1 MCRTNIRVF
10 IKFINSKRKIW
21 INKETSWLVL
31 GRIKIIQ
38 FSQKDTH
45 SSQINLYLLKSIPIK
60 TQIWLFLYSNKIILK
75 FLWKSSF

>member
-1 MCRTNIRVF
+1 MCKTNIRTF
-10 IKFINSKRKIW
+10 IKFINSKKKIW

-31 GRIKIIQ
+31 GRIKIIHS
-38 FSQKDTH
+38 SQKDIH

>member
-1 MCRTNIRVF
+1 MCRTNIRAF
-10 IKFINSKRKIW
+10 IKFISSKKKIW

-31 GRIKIIQ
+31 GRIKIIH
-38 FSQKDTH
+38 SSPKDTH
-45 SSQINLYLLKSIPIK
+45 SSQINLYLVKSIPIK